1 MKNHPLF
8 EKINAALE
16 GIRPYLLADGGN
28 VKIVDIVNGQEVKIE
43 FEGACVSCSM
53 SVMTFRGG
61 IEDAILKAVP
71 EIKKVTAVNMPL
83 IQNKSL

>member
-1 MKNHPLF
+1 MENHPLF
-8 EKINAALE
+8 HKINTALE

-28 VKIVDIVNGQEVKIE
+28 VKIVDIVDNQEVKIE
-43 FEGACVSCSM
+43 FEGACVSCNM

-71 EIKKVTAVNMPL
+71 EVKKVTAVNIPQMVR
-83 IQNKSL
+83 